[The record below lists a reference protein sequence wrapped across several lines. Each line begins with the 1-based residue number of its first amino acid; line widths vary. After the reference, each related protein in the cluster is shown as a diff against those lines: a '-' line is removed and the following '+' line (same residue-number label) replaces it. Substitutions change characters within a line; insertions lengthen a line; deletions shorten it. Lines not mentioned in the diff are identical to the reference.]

1 VSNANACLPNSNRTF
16 IKSIV
21 FGLLFALISPNFAHS
36 TPPTAPVPA
45 SPAEQRALAAISPDE
60 LKGDLSFLASDTLR
74 GRFTPSPGLEVAA
87 EFIASKFRAAGLEP
101 GGDHDYFQVA
111 EMVDRHLPS
120 MTSSLTMFVGDHVF
134 TLPPDAITVE
144 AASQTAHL
152 DQALVILVPS
162 KDPSLLK
169 GLNLA
174 GKVVVSIDSDP
185 PDASADQMRA
195 HRRQSRAFDQAV
207 ANSDALVNVTVLQHK
222 RTFFGPQRLLFADQA
237 TAARPSSI
245 SVVSEELAKFIREN
259 KGLPVSLTVDI
270 PAPQDTKVLVK
281 NVIGILRG
289 SDPVLSKT
297 AVLLTAHYDHI
308 GTVETASGMTNQSNA
323 DSTDRIYNGANDD
336 GSGTV
341 SVIEIARAIAKFQPH
356 PKRSIVFMT
365 FFGEERGELGS
376 QFYGKH
382 PVFPISQTIADLN
395 LEQVGRTDSTK
406 GPQLNNASVTG
417 FTYSD
422 LTGFLIRA
430 GKRVGIDVYRD
441 AEASD
446 AYFTR
451 SDNDALAEQGIPAH
465 TLCVAFDYPD
475 YHGLGDE
482 WPKVD
487 YKNMAK
493 VDRMVM
499 LALVDLANT
508 DKPPQWNAQ
517 NPKTEPFR
525 AARAAAR

>member
-1 VSNANACLPNSNRTF
+1 L
-16 IKSIV
+16 
-21 FGLLFALISPNFAHS
+21 FGLISSNFAQ
-36 TPPTAPVPA
+36 TPPPNQP
-45 SPAEQRALAAISPDE
+45 ALAAISPDE
-60 LKGDLSFLASDTLR
+60 LKGDLSFLASDALR

-120 MTSSLTMFVGDHVF
+120 MNSGLTIVVGGHTV
-134 TLPPDAITVE
+134 TLPAAAITVE
-144 AASQTAHL
+144 ATSQSAHL
-152 DQALVILVPS
+152 DQAPAVLLPS

-169 GLNLA
+169 GLDFT
-174 GKVVVSIDSDP
+174 GKAIVSLESDA
-185 PDASADQMRA
+185 PDMTPDQMRA
-195 HRRQSRAFDQAV
+195 RRRQYRAFDQA
-207 ANSDALVNVTVLQHK
+207 AAAAGALVNVTVLQHK
-222 RTFFGPQRLLFADQA
+222 RSFFGAPRLLFADQA
-237 TAARPSSI
+237 AASRTASI
-245 SVVSEELAKFIREN
+245 SVVSEELAKFMSEN
-259 KGLPVSLTVDI
+259 KAGPASLTVDI
-270 PAPQDTKVLVK
+270 PAPQDTKVFVK

-289 SDPVLSKT
+289 SDPLLAKT

-308 GTVETASGMTNQSNA
+308 GTVDTATGMTMATNA
-323 DSTDRIYNGANDD
+323 DSADRIYNGANDD

-341 SVIEIARAIAKFQPH
+341 SVIEIARAIAKFQPR

>member
-21 FGLLFALISPNFAHS
+21 FGLLFALISPNFAQS
-36 TPPTAPVPA
+36 APPTAPVPA

-120 MTSSLTMFVGDHVF
+120 MTSGLTMLSVVTRSHC
-134 TLPPDAITVE
+134 LPAAITVE

-222 RTFFGPQRLLFADQA
+222 RTFFGAQRLLFADQA
-237 TAARPSSI
+237 AAARPSSI

-259 KGLPVSLTVDI
+259 KGAACLPDCRHSRSTRHQSLGQERHRNLARVR
-270 PAPQDTKVLVK
+270 P
-281 NVIGILRG
+281 
-289 SDPVLSKT
+289 
-297 AVLLTAHYDHI
+297 
-308 GTVETASGMTNQSNA
+308 
-323 DSTDRIYNGANDD
+323 GA
-336 GSGTV
+336 
-341 SVIEIARAIAKFQPH
+341 F
-356 PKRSIVFMT
+356 
-365 FFGEERGELGS
+365 
-376 QFYGKH
+376 
-382 PVFPISQTIADLN
+382 
-395 LEQVGRTDSTK
+395 
-406 GPQLNNASVTG
+406 
-417 FTYSD
+417 
-422 LTGFLIRA
+422 
-430 GKRVGIDVYRD
+430 
-441 AEASD
+441 
-446 AYFTR
+446 
-451 SDNDALAEQGIPAH
+451 
-465 TLCVAFDYPD
+465 
-475 YHGLGDE
+475 
-482 WPKVD
+482 
-487 YKNMAK
+487 
-493 VDRMVM
+493 
-499 LALVDLANT
+499 
-508 DKPPQWNAQ
+508 
-517 NPKTEPFR
+517 
-525 AARAAAR
+525 